1 MNVLRHLEFV
11 QMLATSSLVEPS
23 DLPPTEQGAYYHALQ
38 VHLPV
43 AQWMK
48 LDLRCLDPTKRDWK
62 LGNGYLVPIKK
73 HIDPA
78 PEFLLNFIRCKCKTT
93 ANSPCGT
100 THCSSRKHSFEC
112 VAAYGNCLGE
122 LCDNMVNEDYINDD
136 DEQLDRNIFDLS
148 NHFLPILVLM
158 FYYVYCYAYYVC
170 YVLP

>member
-23 DLPPTEQGAYYHALQ
+23 DLTPTEQAAYYHALQ
-38 VHLPV
+38 VHLSV

-62 LGNGYLVPIKK
+62 LGNDYLVPIKT
-73 HIDPA
+73 HIDSA
-78 PEFLLNFIRCKCKTT
+78 PEFLLNFITCKCKTT
-93 ANSPCGT
+93 ANGPYGT
-100 THCSSRKHSFEC
+100 THCSCCKHSLEC
-112 VAAYGNCLGE
+112 VAAYGDCRGE
-122 LCDNMVNEDYINDD
+122 LCNNMVNEDYIVDD